1 MSSVKDWNNL
11 HYALAVA
18 KAGTLSGAALE
29 LEVSHSTVL
38 RRIDA
43 LEKALKTRLFIR
55 HPRGYVPT
63 EAGQMLMG
71 AAENMQDQLD
81 LLVGKMQGAEETL
94 QGSLVIT
101 TVNTLIPLLMPVIR
115 GFQRE
120 NPHLRLELV
129 ADRRHL
135 RLDHGEAHIGIRPGA
150 RPTEPDYVVQ
160 PAITL
165 NSALYASAEYLQEC
179 GPLNGLD
186 DLAGHRFIG
195 PTEAYD
201 FIPSLHW
208 ITRQVPDE
216 QIVFRCNEFSGFED
230 AARCGVG
237 IAALNHW
244 CAEARPGLQRLIEP
258 PPEWCTN
265 LWLVTHRDMHRTR
278 KVQLFLDWIKQSLA
292 GLSPEIGRVELQR

>member
-1 MSSVKDWNNL
+1 MAGNGVKDWNNL

-18 KAGTLSGAALE
+18 RAGTLSGAALE

-63 EAGQMLMG
+63 EAGQMLMS

-81 LLVGKMQGAEETL
+81 LMVGKMQGVDEAL
-94 QGSLVIT
+94 HGNLIIT
-101 TVNTLIPLLMPVIR
+101 TVNTLIPLLMPIIR
-115 GFQRE
+115 DFQQQ
-120 NPHLRLELV
+120 NPQVRLQLV

-135 RLDHGEAHIGIRPGA
+135 RLEHGEAHIGVRPGA
-150 RPTEPDYVVQ
+150 KPTEPDYVAQ
-160 PAITL
+160 PGVAL
-165 NSALYASAEYLQEC
+165 QSALYASPAYLDEC
-179 GPLNGLD
+179 GPFEGRARI
-186 DLAGHRFIG
+186 AGHRFIA
-195 PTEAYD
+195 PTEAYE
-201 FIPSLHW
+201 FIPSLDW
-208 ITRQVPDE
+208 IARQVPEE

-237 IAALNHW
+237 IAALHSW
-244 CAEARPGLQRLIEP
+244 CAESRPGLQRLIEP
-258 PPEWCTN
+258 PPEWRTN

-278 KVQLFLDWIKQSLA
+278 KVQLFLKWLKQALA
-292 GLSPEIGRVELQR
+292 NLPPEIGVVP